1 MTRLNDLGQPIGEAL
16 PDWTPPP
23 VPARAPLTGRWA
35 SLEPLDPARHSADLF
50 AAIASD
56 AARRHR
62 WLFDHA
68 PGDPEALRD
77 WAEGAEFDAL
87 LARNAASADPM
98 FFALRSAA
106 TGRAEGWCSLMRI
119 TPGAGTIEVGWIW
132 WGPRMQRTPAAT
144 EAIFL
149 LMREVFGL
157 GYRRFEWKCDTLN
170 AASRAAAM
178 RFGFS
183 YEGVFR
189 QAVVYKGRSR
199 DTAWYAMIDKEAP
212 ALERAYAAWLDPA
225 NFDEADAQKR
235 RLADLTAPVLVARG

>member
-1 MTRLNDLGQPIGEAL
+1 MTQLNALGQPIGEAL

-23 VPARAPLTGRWA
+23 VPARAALVGRWA
-35 SLEPLDPARHSADLF
+35 SLEPLDPARHGDELW
-50 AAIASD
+50 D
-56 AARRHR
+56 AA
-62 WLFDHA
+62 LQ
-68 PGDPEALRD
+68 DPEGRSWTWLGDGPFESR
-77 WAEGAEFDAL
+77 AEFDAL
-87 LARNAASADPM
+87 LARNAAGADPM

-119 TPGAGTIEVGWIW
+119 APSAGTIEVGWIW

-149 LMREVFGL
+149 LMREVFRL

-199 DTAWYAMIDKEAP
+199 DTAWYAMIDREAP
-212 ALERAYAAWLDPA
+212 RLEAAYAAWLDPA
-225 NFDEADAQKR
+225 NFDAEGRQKT
-235 RLADLTAPVLVARG
+235 RLAELTAPVLVARG

>member
-23 VPARAPLTGRWA
+23 VPARAELKGRWA
-35 SLEPLDPARHSADLF
+35 TLEPLDPALHGDELW
-50 AAIASD
+50 D
-56 AARRHR
+56 AAQ
-62 WLFDHA
+62 L
-68 PGDPEALRD
+68 DPEGRTWTWLGDGPFADR
-77 WAEGAEFDAL
+77 AEFDAL

-119 TPGAGTIEVGWIW
+119 TPAAGTIEVGWIW
-132 WGPRMQRTPAAT
+132 WGPRLQRTPAAT

-149 LMREVFGL
+149 LMREVFRL

-199 DTAWYAMIDKEAP
+199 DTAWYAMIDKEA
-212 ALERAYAAWLDPA
+212 AELEAAYSAWLDPA
-225 NFDEADAQKR
+225 NFDEAGRQKT